1 MSHLSVRVLAA
12 AVLTASLLLT
22 MPTAEARAAS
32 ENDDDAHFIVTVT
45 NLTQGQV
52 FTPIVAASHKNSIKL
67 FSLGQP
73 ASEPLEILAEAGD
86 TGPLKIALA
95 NSPAV
100 LDIADSGAPLPPGGS
115 VTLSIATRGSFRF
128 VSVAAMLV
136 PTNDAFFAVNGVEGP
151 HGREVAMH
159 YSPAYDAG
167 TEANDELCTH
177 IPGPPAVC
185 QGEGFNPSRGAD
197 NFVHIHPGIHGIG
210 NLSAARYDWRN
221 PVARITI
228 RRAE

>member
-1 MSHLSVRVLAA
+1 MSHLKVRVLAA
-12 AVLTASLLLT
+12 AALTAALLPV
-22 MPTAEARAAS
+22 MPTAGVRAAW
-32 ENDDDAHFIVTVT
+32 NDDDSAQFVVTVT
-45 NLTQGQV
+45 NITEGQV
-52 FTPIVAASHKNSIKL
+52 FTPIVAASHKSSMKL
-67 FSLGQP
+67 FRLGQP

-86 TGPLKIALA
+86 TGPLKTALA

-100 LDIADSGAPLPPGGS
+100 LDIADSGAPLPPGAS
-115 VTLSIATRGSFRF
+115 VTLSIATRGTFRF

-136 PTNDAFFAVNGVEGP
+136 PTNDAFFAVNGEEGP
-151 HGREVAMH
+151 RGHEVVTH

-177 IPGPPAVC
+177 IPGPPTVC
-185 QGEGFNPSRGAD
+185 QGEGFNASRGAD